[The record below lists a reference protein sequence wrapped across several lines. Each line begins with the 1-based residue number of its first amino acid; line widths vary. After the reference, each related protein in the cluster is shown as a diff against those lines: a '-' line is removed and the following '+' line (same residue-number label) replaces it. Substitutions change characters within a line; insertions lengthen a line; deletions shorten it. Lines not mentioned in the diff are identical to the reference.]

1 MKLKEDLDNQYQKW
15 QEKIES
21 RNVNSNDNFNARN
34 IKMCFW
40 ERIRIYRDSLD
51 DAILKAGDEKV

>member
-21 RNVNSNDNFNARN
+21 RNVDSNDIFNARN

-40 ERIRIYRDSLD
+40 EKIRTYRDSLD
-51 DAILKAGDEKV
+51 DAILKVGDK